1 MSRVIRVGGLV
12 GLVVT
17 VCLAPSAGAGE
28 WQWGRVTALKA
39 AEVVAFEGSGADY
52 DVRLLGVDAPEPGQ
66 PFADEA
72 QRFLQGRLL
81 GETVRLRVSH
91 RNAQGE
97 LVARVLWGPD
107 GGQVDV
113 GLELVRAGLAWRE
126 PAVRYKPLRKGEP
139 DELSAA
145 EQQAREQRA
154 GLWSAS
160 QPEAPWDYRA
170 RQGAVTAARQEPRA
184 ADAARIP
191 TQADLTPG
199 VDRNL
204 SQRSA
209 DDNEC
214 AISKSPVNANQL
226 FELCNVT
233 GAAGMFAARSTD
245 GGVTW
250 IYPDPVDKTIAD
262 GDPGQGPDSCCDP
275 TLAWDQFGNLFIT
288 YIGASLNTIETIFS
302 TNGGSTFTN
311 LATFSGSVD
320 QPTVVE
326 ATVTGGNTNVWV
338 VWNQG
343 GAMVAR
349 GALVTAV
356 GPGGIGAFNALQ
368 TIPSTGNCSFGDIGV
383 APSGAVV
390 QVCENPTGGQGPA
403 TLRINVDADG
413 LGPGA
418 FAATASTVA
427 TNVGGFDFIDPQNS
441 RSVDAEAGLAFDR
454 NPASPHFGRVY
465 LVYSEE
471 PINEGSPSNLNTLLR
486 FSDNTAGTWSAPIK
500 VDDDATTTKA
510 QFLPKIATD
519 RVTGN
524 IAVCWHDARN
534 SASNTAMQIFCSASN
549 GLVAT
554 PTFLANVQV
563 SDGASVSNGNG
574 VEFGDYMGLVF
585 GNDVIHPAWADTS
598 NSTGNN
604 PNGTAG
610 FDAFTDRVTGP
621 PFPVALETFTIE

>member
-1 MSRVIRVGGLV
+1 MSSRVRTV
-12 GLVVT
+12 GLAGLAVMLGV
-17 VCLAPSAGAGE
+17 APSASAGE
-28 WQWGRVTALKA
+28 WQWGRVTALHSA
-39 AEVVAFEGSGADY
+39 DLLSFEGSGADY
-52 DVRLLGVDAPEPGQ
+52 DVRLLGIDAPEAGQ

-72 QRFLQGRLL
+72 LRFMRERVQGQ
-81 GETVRLRVSH
+81 TVRLRVSG
-91 RNAQGE
+91 RNERGE
-97 LVARVLWGPD
+97 LVARVLVGPD
-107 GGQVDV
+107 GEQIDA
-113 GLELVRAGLAWRE
+113 GLALVRAGLAWRE
-126 PAVRYKPLRKGEP
+126 PDARYKPRRKGEP
-139 DELSAA
+139 DELTAA
-145 EQQAREQRA
+145 DDQARAERR
-154 GLWSAS
+154 GLWSAA
-160 QPEAPWDYRA
+160 QPESPWDYRA
-170 RQGAVTAARQEPRA
+170 RQGERAQPHGAQRNADVDALPR
-184 ADAARIP
+184 P
-191 TQADLTPG
+191 ADLTPG

-204 SQRSA
+204 SQRSG

-214 AISKSPVNANQL
+214 AIAKNPVNPNQL

-233 GAAGMFAARSTD
+233 GAAGQFAARSTD
-245 GGVTW
+245 GGTTW
-250 IYPDPVDKTIAD
+250 IYPDPGDKTITD
-262 GDPGQGPDSCCDP
+262 GDPGQGPDACCDP

-288 YIGASLNTIETIFS
+288 YIGASLSTIETIFS
-302 TNGGSTFTN
+302 TDGGATFTN

-349 GALVTAV
+349 GALVTGL
-356 GPGGIGAFNALQ
+356 GPGGIGAFSALQ
-368 TIPSTGNCSFGDIGV
+368 TIPSTSNCSFGDIGI

-403 TLRINVDADG
+403 TLRLNVDADG
-413 LGPGA
+413 LGPGG

-465 LVYSEE
+465 LVYSDE
-471 PINEGSPSNLNTLLR
+471 PVNEATPSNTNTMLR

-500 VDDDATTTKA
+500 VDDDASTTKA

-519 RVTGN
+519 RVTGH
-524 IAVCWHDARN
+524 IGVCWHDARN
-534 SASNTAMQIFCSASN
+534 SPSNTAMQLFCTSSN
-549 GLVAT
+549 GQVAT
-554 PTFLANVQV
+554 PTFLPNVQV
-563 SDGASVSNGNG
+563 SDGASVSNGAG

-585 GNDVIHPAWADTS
+585 GADVLHPAWADTS

-604 PNGTAG
+604 PNGTSA

-621 PFPVALETFTIE
+621 PFPVQLESFKIE